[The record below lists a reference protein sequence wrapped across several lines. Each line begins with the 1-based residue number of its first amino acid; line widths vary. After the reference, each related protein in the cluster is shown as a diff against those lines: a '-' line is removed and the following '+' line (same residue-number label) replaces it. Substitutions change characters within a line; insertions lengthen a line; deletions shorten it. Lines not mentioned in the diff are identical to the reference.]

1 MNRKL
6 VNGLLLLSVATVGC
20 GTFTS
25 CKDTD
30 EDFKNEIILSQDEL
44 AKKLIAYINEHKC
57 DCPDNCRELLE
68 AVEAFLNNPK
78 ADGKMNSAV
87 MSLINGSMTE
97 IFGEDFEQKF
107 GKNFANVVTQKSLE
121 ETLKDYATKEDIPEI
136 DLSGL
141 VGKNDAE
148 YVKMGTDIAAL
159 LKWQGEVGEWQGEA
173 DENIA
178 AALAQAKTAYME
190 ALEATNILTDL
201 VPLLEERLGNIET
214 TIDQISELVNTLETS
229 LTSLQL
235 ELKKLQPQIDA
246 INQRLNKLITNI
258 LIQQTYNPMFGSI
271 NLPIGLQSNINANY
285 YGYTDGTISF
295 PFGATEY
302 NGNNSV
308 LENAAIQDAIKK
320 LGYKAE
326 NFSGYYMA
334 DDNNANLGNIYLT
347 INPNT
352 VDFSGVKLAIVNSKD
367 DLAPVAELKAVKE
380 NDKILDFGFDLTRS
394 AENNGLYRVPVNVTA
409 ENAPKLAIHIE
420 SGLKSAMKDALLD
433 RTKSD
438 FVELG
443 KVLLRQMNGFLPAY
457 GVKSSWTTTDENGVE
472 TEHSVYSNYNLA
484 VATVRPLGYEFL
496 YGEGTNKEIPT
507 FGSVKDALHDF
518 FKDIRK
524 DMVFN
529 LDLQGVS
536 GLNPDEINISLEGV
550 GLKINPTTIEIDLSG
565 TPIVI
570 PGVGNGTIEGDGAVI
585 FLGYDGNSVSSVGNA
600 DALNPLIGKI
610 VEAVNEML
618 HGKGDNSLTNQLNT
632 QIRNQIVGKVNDM
645 VADINKM
652 LVGDGTPE
660 NPGIN
665 NQINDQIGTILD
677 KIENQL
683 AGKLDRVDKLVDK
696 YNALANKINKF
707 LKNPNNYLQVMMAY
721 SDGNGSLHHLS
732 TTLTDP
738 SRFVQGSGNAIE
750 LYPTSY
756 TAELIA
762 PSFKKYLAI
771 TRAFRGTTPVA
782 INAKTVSE
790 NAGLNQVIPG
800 RQQRVALK
808 ANALEKGL
816 TYEIVYTSLDYRGY
830 TSTRLYYLTVK

>member
-44 AKKLIAYINEHKC
+44 AKKLIAYIDEHKC
-57 DCPDNCRELLE
+57 ECPKDAQALLDQ
-68 AVEAFLNNPK
+68 VRAFLTNGEGQPLK
-78 ADGKMNSAV
+78 SMSSAV
-87 MSLINGSMTE
+87 LSLIDGTLEQTFGSDYTSWK
-97 IFGEDFEQKF
+97 G
-107 GKNFANVVTQKSLE
+107 NVVMKGDLETKLEDYVKKGEIEVDLSGYVKDDDTYKQLGKDIATLNLWKSQMDE
-121 ETLKDYATKEDIPEI
+121 WKEGINKEDIE
-136 DLSGL
+136 
-141 VGKNDAE
+141 
-148 YVKMGTDIAAL
+148 
-159 LKWQGEVGEWQGEA
+159 
-173 DENIA
+173 
-178 AALAQAKTAYME
+178 AALARADEAYMS
-190 ALEATNILTDL
+190 ALEANNILTGL
-201 VPLLEERLGNIET
+201 VPLLEENLSDITE
-214 TIDQISELVNTLETS
+214 TIDQISELVNTLEAS

-235 ELKKLQPQIDA
+235 EVKKLQPQIDA

-285 YGYTDGTISF
+285 YGYIDGTISF

-507 FGSVKDALHDF
+507 FGSIKDKLHEF
-518 FKDIRK
+518 FNDIRGDIK
-524 DMVFN
+524 IE
-529 LDLQGVS
+529 LGLTGVTADFS
-536 GLNPDEINISLEGV
+536 
-550 GLKINPTTIEIDLSG
+550 KFEIDLSG
-565 TPIVI
+565 VDFKIDAATITVVI
-570 PGVGNGTIEGDGAVI
+570 PETTIQGEGATGTFPRTEIT
-585 FLGYDGNSVSSVGNA
+585 LGYDPNKGTVTTGNA
-600 DALNPLIGKI
+600 DALNPLVGQIQD
-610 VEAVNEML
+610 AVNKL
-618 HGKGDNSLTNQLNT
+618 LKGDPNDPDYKGLQEQLNA
-632 QIRNQIVGKVNDM
+632 QIKEQLINQVDKM
-645 VADINKM
+645 VADINSQLTGMDEK
-652 LVGDGTPE
+652 
-660 NPGIN
+660 IN
-665 NQINDQIGTILD
+665 TQLD
-677 KIENQL
+677 EIVTKIENQL
-683 AGKLDRVDKLVDK
+683 AGKLDRVDRLVEK

-738 SRFVQGSGNAIE
+738 SRFVQGSGDAIE

>member
-78 ADGKMNSAV
+78 ADGKMSSAV
-87 MSLINGSMTE
+87 LSLIDGTLEQTFGSDYTSWK
-97 IFGEDFEQKF
+97 G
-107 GKNFANVVTQKSLE
+107 NVVMKGYLE
-121 ETLKDYATKEDIPEI
+121 TKLEDYVKKGEI
-136 DLSGL
+136 EVDLSG
-141 VGKNDAE
+141 
-148 YVKMGTDIAAL
+148 YVKDDDTYKQLGKDIAAL

-178 AALAQAKTAYME
+178 AALAQAKTAYMT
-190 ALEATNILTDL
+190 ALEANNAIMDL
-201 VPLLEERLGNIET
+201 IPLLEERLGNIET

-285 YGYTDGTISF
+285 YGYIDGTISF

-308 LENAAIQDAIKK
+308 LENDAIQDAIKK

-536 GLNPDEINISLEGV
+536 GLKPEDINISLENV
-550 GLKINPTTIEIDLSG
+550 KLEIKPTQIVIDLTG
-565 TPIVI
+565 TPIKVGGAD
-570 PGVGNGTIEGDGAVI
+570 GVIEGEGAI
-585 FLGYDGNSVSSVGNA
+585 ITLGYNGKEVSSLGNA
-600 DALNPLIGKI
+600 DALNPLINQI
-610 VEAVNEML
+610 VKSVNDL
-618 HGKGDNSLTNQLNT
+618 LTGKGDNSLTNQLNK
-632 QIRNQIVGKVNDM
+632 QIREQIVGKVNDM

-696 YNALANKINKF
+696 YNALANKINRF